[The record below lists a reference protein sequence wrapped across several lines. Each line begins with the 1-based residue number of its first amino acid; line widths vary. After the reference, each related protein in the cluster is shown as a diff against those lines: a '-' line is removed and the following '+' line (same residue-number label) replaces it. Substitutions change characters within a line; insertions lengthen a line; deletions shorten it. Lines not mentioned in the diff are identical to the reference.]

1 MIGDKNIAS
10 LGGWQV
16 SDSFGLEGEIQV
28 FDNRISKIDAF
39 AVSVFPD
46 KIVDIIDTDDTVEP
60 GVDKTRNPTARA
72 GFLLLNTSF
81 RYMGLNVSF
90 PVSAV

>member
-16 SDSFGLEGEIQV
+16 RDSFGLEGEIQV
-28 FDNRISKIDAF
+28 FDNGISKIDAF

-46 KIVDIIDTDDTVEP
+46 KIVDIVYTDDTVEP
-60 GVDKTRNPTARA
+60 GVDKTRNPTGQGRIFTFEYFFQVYGA
-72 GFLLLNTSF
+72 
-81 RYMGLNVSF
+81 
-90 PVSAV
+90 